1 MKRTLYLDCFAGISG
16 DMLLGALL
24 ACGLDFALL
33 KRELAKLGLT
43 GYELTLET
51 VDRSGIAA
59 QKFDV
64 IVEQPELSEELA
76 NDSAHLHAHANGQ
89 THSHAFADATHS
101 HHRSLSDIQ
110 RMIAA
115 STLSETVK
123 TRALQLFQRIGEAE
137 AKIHNVP
144 IETIHFH
151 EIGAVDSIIDIVGA
165 CIGLEALRID
175 RVISS
180 PLHVG
185 FGTFKCAHGTYPVPG
200 PATTELLQGV
210 PIYSKD
216 IEGELVTPTG
226 AVLVAELAESFN
238 HLPPM
243 RIERSGYGAGT
254 RTYEK
259 FPNVL
264 RAIIG
269 TLESDFVATT
279 EDAHATPNVI
289 TVIEANL
296 DDVSPQVLGY
306 VMEQALAAG
315 ALDLFYTSVQMKKNR
330 PGVLLTLLCQ
340 PADSARM
347 CELLF
352 RETTTLGIRQRTEAR
367 VILQRSF
374 VTVNTAYGAIRLKLA
389 HDTQGAV
396 QNIAPEFDDCRA
408 AAKTHQ
414 VALRVVQAAALK
426 AYES

>member
-1 MKRTLYLDCFAGISG
+1 MKHTLYLDCFAGISG
-16 DMLLGALL
+16 DMFLGALL
-24 ACGLDFALL
+24 ACGLDFNLL
-33 KRELAKLGLT
+33 KSELAKLGLM
-43 GYELTLET
+43 GYELTLDT

-64 IVEQPELSEELA
+64 IVQQPEPSE
-76 NDSAHLHAHANGQ
+76 NSAHVHTHADGR
-89 THSHAFADATHS
+89 THSHAFADESHS

-110 RMIAA
+110 RMITD

-123 TRALQLFQRIGEAE
+123 ARALRLFQRIGEAE
-137 AKIHNVP
+137 ARIHNVS
-144 IETIHFH
+144 IEAIHFH
-151 EIGAVDSIIDIVGA
+151 EVGAVDSIIDIVGA
-165 CIGLEALRID
+165 CIGLEALGID

-185 FGTFKCAHGTYPVPG
+185 FGTFNCAHGIYPVPG

-226 AVLVAELAESFN
+226 AALVAELAESFS
-238 HLPPM
+238 HLPPL

-254 RTYEK
+254 RSYEK

-315 ALDLFYTSVQMKKNR
+315 ALDLFYTPVQMKKNR
-330 PGVLLTLLCQ
+330 PGTLLTLLCQ

-352 RETTTLGIRQRTEAR
+352 RETTTLGVRQRTESR
-367 VILQRSF
+367 VILLRSF
-374 VTVNTAYGAIRLKLA
+374 VTVETAYGAIRLKLA
-389 HDTQGAV
+389 HDAHGKL
-396 QNIAPEFDDCRA
+396 QNVAPEFDDCRA
-408 AAKTHQ
+408 AANRHQ
-414 VALRVVQAAALK
+414 VSLRAVQAAALR
-426 AYES
+426 AYAS

>member
-16 DMLLGALL
+16 DMFLGALL

-33 KRELAKLGLT
+33 KSELAKLGLT
-43 GYELTLET
+43 GYELTLDT

-64 IVEQPELSEELA
+64 IVSQPALSAEPT
-76 NDSAHLHAHANGQ
+76 HLHTHANGQ

-110 RMIAA
+110 QMIAV
-115 STLSETVK
+115 STLSDAVK

-151 EIGAVDSIIDIVGA
+151 EVGAVDSIIDIVGA

-185 FGTFKCAHGTYPVPG
+185 FGTFKCAHGIYPVPG

-226 AVLVAELAESFN
+226 AVLVAELAESFG
-238 HLPPM
+238 HLPPL

-269 TLESDFVATT
+269 TLEA
-279 EDAHATPNVI
+279 DAHATPDTV

-315 ALDLFYTSVQMKKNR
+315 ALDLFYTPVQMKKNR
-330 PGVLLTLLCQ
+330 PGTLLTLLCQ

-352 RETTTLGIRQRTEAR
+352 RETTTLGVRQRTEAR

-374 VTVNTAYGAIRLKLA
+374 VTVETAYGAIRVKVARDA
-389 HDTQGAV
+389 HGNI
-396 QNIAPEFDDCRA
+396 QNVAPEFDDCCA
-408 AAKTHQ
+408 AAQQHQ
-414 VALRVVQAAALK
+414 VALRTVQLAALNQVNAAAL
-426 AYES
+426 

>member
-16 DMLLGALL
+16 DMFLGALL

-33 KRELAKLGLT
+33 KRELAKLELT
-43 GYELTLET
+43 GYELTLDT

-64 IVEQPELSEELA
+64 LVHQAEPSGET
-76 NDSAHLHAHANGQ
+76 AHQHTHANGQ
-89 THSHAFADATHS
+89 THSHAFADTTHS

-110 RMIAA
+110 RMIVA

-123 TRALQLFQRIGEAE
+123 ARALQLFQRIGEAE

-151 EIGAVDSIIDIVGA
+151 EVGAVDSIIDIVGA

-185 FGTFKCAHGTYPVPG
+185 FGTFKCAHGIYPVPG

-226 AVLVAELAESFN
+226 AVLVASLAESFS
-238 HLPPM
+238 HLPPL

-269 TLESDFVATT
+269 TLET
-279 EDAHATPNVI
+279 DAHATPDTV

-315 ALDLFYTSVQMKKNR
+315 ALDLFYTPVQMKKNR

-352 RETTTLGIRQRTEAR
+352 RETTTLGVRQRNEAR

-374 VTVNTAYGAIRLKLA
+374 VTVETAYGAIRVKVA
-389 HDTQGAV
+389 RDANGNI
-396 QNIAPEFDDCRA
+396 QNVAPEFDDCRA
-408 AAKTHQ
+408 AAQQHQ
-414 VALRVVQAAALK
+414 VALRAVQMAALNLVN
-426 AYES
+426 ATSLSA